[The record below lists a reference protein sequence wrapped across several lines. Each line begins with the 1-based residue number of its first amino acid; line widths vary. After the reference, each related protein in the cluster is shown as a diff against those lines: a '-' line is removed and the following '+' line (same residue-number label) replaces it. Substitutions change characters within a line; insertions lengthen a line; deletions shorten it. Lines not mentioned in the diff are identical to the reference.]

1 MPARA
6 LARELFPAPG
16 GPILIHLGMQR
27 EKNMPCKVLN
37 TDLKADNGDIVQWA
51 ESGWE
56 VLEMMVLMDE
66 DIELYPIEFKRL
78 EVYDGDF

>member
-1 MPARA
+1 MP
-6 LARELFPAPG
+6 F
-16 GPILIHLGMQR
+16 
-27 EKNMPCKVLN
+27 KVLN